1 MSLLQECMMRGL
13 SRKSGVV
20 RDRTGV
26 DRQVGVNKCRCG
38 VGEVKC
44 CALE

>member
-1 MSLLQECMMRGL
+1 MSLLQERMVRRL
-13 SRKSGVV
+13 SSKSGVV
-20 RDRTGV
+20 RDCAGV
-26 DRQVGVNKCRCG
+26 DRQTGVGKRLCG